1 MGLGPIILLITGKVL
16 LLHYLDVESKLFDEK
31 KKLKKKKIKAVYSH
45 IIAITQ
51 APVLESLSIK
61 LISQKSD
68 AYRDIEVCVGTAI
81 ERCVRELCFESDTC
95 SIGSALVVLPSSL
108 CTRSSDFSACD
119 FDAVQCGSYGSVFI
133 GFFSVIRMSHI
144 N

>member
-1 MGLGPIILLITGKVL
+1 MLNQSCLMK
-16 LLHYLDVESKLFDEK
+16 K